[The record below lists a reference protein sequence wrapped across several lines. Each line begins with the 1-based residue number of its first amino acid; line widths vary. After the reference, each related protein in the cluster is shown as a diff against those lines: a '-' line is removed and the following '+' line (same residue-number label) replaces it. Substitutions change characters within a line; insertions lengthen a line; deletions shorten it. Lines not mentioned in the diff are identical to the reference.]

1 MAVVFLQII
10 LIATLIGRFRLQNLP
25 QKHLFRPTK
34 GSKIPMQ
41 IRDPEA
47 QPHLPTGSLAKN
59 LAHLTYSFQN
69 CVSNSIMATQHYHHS
84 RVFLPNK
91 QVTGAW
97 FFFCLKGKHFFTV
110 YLDVSSEGKTSE
122 EGSLDMNTYT
132 CQEKNSQGLSY
143 FRWKNLIC
151 DWYLESEWKFNLLV
165 CSCKWDFGVML
176 QGPHLVLAHL

>member
-1 MAVVFLQII
+1 MIQGWLTDWRIRTSFKTDVELHRFKTHHVKKEGFQIKIYLIPPLNVVAVVFLQII
-10 LIATLIGRFRLQNLP
+10 LIATLIGRFQLP
-25 QKHLFRPTK
+25 KKHLYRRTK

-97 FFFCLKGKHFFTV
+97 FFFCLKGKHFF
-110 YLDVSSEGKTSE
+110 LP
-122 EGSLDMNTYT
+122 YT
-132 CQEKNSQGLSY
+132 WMSARKERHQRRA
-143 FRWKNLIC
+143 RWT
-151 DWYLESEWKFNLLV
+151 
-165 CSCKWDFGVML
+165 
-176 QGPHLVLAHL
+176 

>member
-1 MAVVFLQII
+1 
-10 LIATLIGRFRLQNLP
+10 
-25 QKHLFRPTK
+25 
-34 GSKIPMQ
+34 MQ
-41 IRDPEA
+41 IRDPET

-69 CVSNSIMATQHYHHS
+69 CVSNSIMDTQHYHHS

-132 CQEKNSQGLSY
+132 CQEKVSQGLSY

-151 DWYLESEWKFNLLV
+151 D
-165 CSCKWDFGVML
+165 
-176 QGPHLVLAHL
+176 